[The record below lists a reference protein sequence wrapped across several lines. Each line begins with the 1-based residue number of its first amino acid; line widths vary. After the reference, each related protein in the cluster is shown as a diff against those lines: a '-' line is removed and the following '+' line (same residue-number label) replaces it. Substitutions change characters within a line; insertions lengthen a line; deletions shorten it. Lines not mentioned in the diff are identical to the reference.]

1 MDAKLD
7 HLIEKIKRDGVEE
20 AQQSADKLLQEAREK
35 ARKIVENAQ
44 KEAEAAREKAKT
56 DAEKFQENGETA
68 LKHAAQNTRL
78 LVKEQLGKL
87 FDRVLLREVQTQLS
101 PEFLTTIIA
110 QIVNQWKP
118 DGAFEISLSEKNA
131 SELND
136 MLLTRLKHQKDE
148 SITIKINPNL
158 TGGFRLN
165 KTEDALTYDFSD
177 ESITEALK
185 IFLNPQLKKIMDAS
199 DG

>member
-44 KEAEAAREKAKT
+44 KEADAAREKAKT
-56 DAEKFQENGETA
+56 AAEKFQENGETA

-87 FDRVLLREVQTQLS
+87 FDRVLLREVQTHLN
-101 PEFLTTIIA
+101 PEFMTTTIEH
-110 QIVNQWKP
+110 IVNQWKP
-118 DGAFEISLSEKNA
+118 DGAFEISLSEKDA
-131 SELND
+131 SELSD
-136 MLLTRLKHQKDE
+136 TLLTRLKRQIDE

-158 TGGFRLN
+158 TSGFRLN
-165 KTEDALTYDFSD
+165 KKEDALTYDFSD